1 MVYVYDIVLNL
12 NDELLEFFEWEDSD
26 KIKYIKKVPL
36 VKTDDTFIYNLI
48 NNNIKLEDNFIDSI
62 KNKTVYYDNK
72 EKNYP
77 IIIFANGDLAIA
89 LLIKDNKT
97 FLYSRLLLDEEY
109 EVMNIASRL
118 STTKMNYIV
127 INKKDINNNLT
138 REERR
143 IKDVLLNEIK
153 YLYNNNKLDKLNY
166 YYYEYFNE
174 LNNNK
179 EDVYK
184 KLISSLNKIDDKHL
198 KLLEVVNL
206 TSKQKGLQ
214 YIENTQSFFRLFSIK
229 NNILN

>member
-48 NNNIKLEDNFIDSI
+48 KNNIKLEDNFIDSI

-143 IKDVLLNEIK
+143 IKYVLLNEIK

-174 LNNNK
+174 LINNK

-206 TSKQKGLQ
+206 TSK
-214 YIENTQSFFRLFSIK
+214 
-229 NNILN
+229 

>member
-48 NNNIKLEDNFIDSI
+48 KNNIKLEDNFIDSI

-118 STTKMNYIV
+118 STTKINYIV

-206 TSKQKGLQ
+206 TSK
-214 YIENTQSFFRLFSIK
+214 
-229 NNILN
+229 

>member
-179 EDVYK
+179 EDVYE

-206 TSKQKGLQ
+206 TSK
-214 YIENTQSFFRLFSIK
+214 
-229 NNILN
+229 

>member
-143 IKDVLLNEIK
+143 IKNVLLNEIK

-206 TSKQKGLQ
+206 TSK
-214 YIENTQSFFRLFSIK
+214 
-229 NNILN
+229 

>member
-118 STTKMNYIV
+118 STTKINYIV

-206 TSKQKGLQ
+206 TSK
-214 YIENTQSFFRLFSIK
+214 
-229 NNILN
+229 

>member
-118 STTKMNYIV
+118 STTKVNYIV

-206 TSKQKGLQ
+206 TSK
-214 YIENTQSFFRLFSIK
+214 
-229 NNILN
+229 

>member
-174 LNNNK
+174 LNNNNK

-206 TSKQKGLQ
+206 TSK
-214 YIENTQSFFRLFSIK
+214 
-229 NNILN
+229 

>member
-48 NNNIKLEDNFIDSI
+48 NNNIKLED
-62 KNKTVYYDNK
+62 
-72 EKNYP
+72 
-77 IIIFANGDLAIA
+77 
-89 LLIKDNKT
+89 
-97 FLYSRLLLDEEY
+97 EEY

-143 IKDVLLNEIK
+143 IKNVLLNEIK

-206 TSKQKGLQ
+206 TSK
-214 YIENTQSFFRLFSIK
+214 
-229 NNILN
+229 

>member
-48 NNNIKLEDNFIDSI
+48 KNNIKLEDNFIDSI

-206 TSKQKGLQ
+206 TSK
-214 YIENTQSFFRLFSIK
+214 
-229 NNILN
+229 

>member
-48 NNNIKLEDNFIDSI
+48 KNNIKLEDNFIDSI

-174 LNNNK
+174 LINNK

-184 KLISSLNKIDDKHL
+184 
-198 KLLEVVNL
+198 
-206 TSKQKGLQ
+206 
-214 YIENTQSFFRLFSIK
+214 
-229 NNILN
+229 

>member
-206 TSKQKGLQ
+206 TSK
-214 YIENTQSFFRLFSIK
+214 
-229 NNILN
+229 

>member
-174 LNNNK
+174 LNNNT

-206 TSKQKGLQ
+206 TSK
-214 YIENTQSFFRLFSIK
+214 
-229 NNILN
+229 

>member
-48 NNNIKLEDNFIDSI
+48 NNNIKLEDSFIDSI
-62 KNKTVYYDNK
+62 KNKTIYYDNK

-138 REERR
+138 REEKK

-153 YLYNNNKLDKLNY
+153 YLYNSNKLDKLNY

-179 EDVYK
+179 EDVYE

-206 TSKQKGLQ
+206 TSK
-214 YIENTQSFFRLFSIK
+214 
-229 NNILN
+229 

>member
-198 KLLEVVNL
+198 KLFEVVNL
-206 TSKQKGLQ
+206 TSK
-214 YIENTQSFFRLFSIK
+214 
-229 NNILN
+229 